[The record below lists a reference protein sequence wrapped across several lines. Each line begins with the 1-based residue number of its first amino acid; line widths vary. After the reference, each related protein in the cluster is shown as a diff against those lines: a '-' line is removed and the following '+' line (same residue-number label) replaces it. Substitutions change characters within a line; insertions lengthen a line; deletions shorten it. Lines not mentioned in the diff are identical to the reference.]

1 MERPELSKLCIRT
14 IWVFV
19 SLSWGCVELP
29 SPLTPD
35 FADSSVALDA
45 LTERLDDSMNADI
58 IQPNDAAI
66 TSDVG
71 DLVDGS
77 VTSDIGEA
85 YDVQLNPDV
94 YVPGC
99 GNGIIDPGE
108 ECDEGGVAS
117 GTCSEMCLAIEC
129 GNGRVDPGEACDD
142 GNDDENDGCFDNC
155 QVFFPD
161 SYVTFY
167 EDAFLETWTHD
178 CAFDNGNRVNWNYEM
193 GTILNR
199 PAVVMWRQRHS
210 FWLEL
215 GYELT
220 APTRFSL
227 DFHMPDGKAR
237 KLKFGLA
244 TSVPQCGSSFE
255 GAFIRHYDRKHT
267 DSDPRVRV
275 TFGMD
280 PDISEIEMP
289 GSGRPN
295 EWINLKLD
303 VHPPSGMVR
312 FWYNDLRIGQARLPS
327 GTDVVALRFIVQ
339 HQENESVGEP
349 FSVANFSMSSVE

>member
-1 MERPELSKLCIRT
+1 MSRWNFSVLHVYTLSVI
-14 IWVFV
+14 V

-29 SPLTPD
+29 SPLSPD
-35 FADSSVALDA
+35 FADASVALDA
-45 LTERLDDSMNADI
+45 MTDRLDMSTAMDV
-58 IQPNDAAI
+58 IQMPDAVIAMDAGEF
-66 TSDVG
+66 SDG
-71 DLVDGS
+71 PLR
-77 VTSDIGEA
+77 TDIGIV
-85 YDVQLNPDV
+85 YDVQLEPDV

-99 GNGIIDPGE
+99 GNGQIDPDE
-108 ECDEGGVAS
+108 ECDDGGAS
-117 GTCSEMCLAIEC
+117 DTCSEDCLSIAC

-155 QVFFPD
+155 QVYFPD

-167 EDAFLETWTHD
+167 EDQFLGTWTYN

-215 GYELT
+215 GYDLT

-267 DSDPRVRV
+267 ESDPRVRV

-295 EWINLKLD
+295 EWINLTLD
-303 VHPPSGMVR
+303 IHPPSGTVR
-312 FWYNDLRIGQARLPS
+312 FWYNGLRIGQARLPS
-327 GTDVVALRFIVQ
+327 GTNVVALRFIVH